1 MAKDKVKVGIFHR
14 FLDWINRFYPFK
26 QVEHAPRES
35 SFAEFLKYGMDEGKE
50 DVVEAVNLCDEAL
63 DIVAD
68 RIVLINRLKD
78 VDERMEDVAAYG
90 RLTEEDVEDLKDLLD
105 RYHNMSRE
113 SNALKYQ
120 VTSFDAGL
128 AAFDKLEDEAI
139 KAVPEI
145 KFAESRQRIF
155 KQDIGHLEG
164 ERMVLDHERQRLQ
177 NGVDFVY
184 KFSIATVIFFAVA
197 IAILVFLYA
206 AYNIQ
211 TLIPLAGMLVFIVI
225 LSGLLYSLRQ
235 KLRYELALN
244 RKKQQRAVE
253 LLNTKTA
260 VYAHFTNYL
269 NYEYKKYKVRNSKM
283 LENNLED
290 YGHYKHMTKRLDA
303 LRNIMEQTEDAIEF
317 FLKDKTI
324 ARNFGS
330 IEKFAATIN
339 IDDKMAF
346 HQELFREKTL
356 IEGSLKRLDERSTQ
370 IWESLN
376 NLRNADDEG
385 GMSENA
391 ATINAIMDDY
401 VKKATRLVEADKN
414 MGTTAMLEPDP
425 ELEVGPE
432 SEPAA

>member
-1 MAKDKVKVGIFHR
+1 MAKNKVKVGFFHK

-26 QVEHAPRES
+26 RAEHSEKDS
-35 SFAEFLKYGMDEGKE
+35 NFADFLKFGREEGKE
-50 DVVEAVNLCDEAL
+50 DVVAAVNLCDEAL

-90 RLTEEDVEDLKDLLD
+90 RMTPEDVEDLKDLLD

-113 SNALKYQ
+113 SGALRYQ

-128 AAFDKLEDEAI
+128 TAFDKLEDEA
-139 KAVPEI
+139 KAAVPEI

-164 ERMVLDHERQRLQ
+164 ERMVLGHERDRLQ
-177 NGVDFVY
+177 NGMDFVY
-184 KFSIATVIFFAVA
+184 KFSIATVIFFAIA
-197 IAILVFLYA
+197 IAVLVFLYVV
-206 AYNIQ
+206 YNIQ
-211 TLIPLAGMLVFIVI
+211 TLIPLAGMLVFIIV
-225 LSGLLYSLRQ
+225 LAGLLYSLRQ
-235 KLRYELALN
+235 KLRYEMALN

-269 NYEYKKYKVRNSKM
+269 NYEYRKYKVRNAKM

-290 YGHYKHMTKRLDA
+290 YGHYKHMTRRLDA
-303 LRNIMEQTEDAIEF
+303 LRNIMEQTEDAIDF
-317 FLKDKTI
+317 FLKDKGI

-339 IDDKMAF
+339 IDDKMSF

-356 IEGSLKRLDERSTQ
+356 IEGSLKRLDQ
-370 IWESLN
+370 
-376 NLRNADDEG
+376 RNAEIW
-385 GMSENA
+385 NTLNALKA
-391 ATINAIMDDY
+391 ATPENERMIALIMDDY
-401 VKKATRLVEADKN
+401 TKKAGRLVETDKN
-414 MGTTAMLEPDP
+414 IGTTAMLDP
-425 ELEVGPE
+425 
-432 SEPAA
+432 